1 MVKESTWNDKNV
13 DLKKLG
19 KKVELFFHANKFSEV
34 QSFDDPSGNFIQIQA
49 RKTGVFQTLTSQR
62 KALQVIIRG
71 DVNNFLVSVTSG
83 QWGNN
88 LVAAA
93 LFNPAVSLAGLG
105 FNASFLRKIWN
116 FINEAIESLENSY
129 QKPLQTK
136 SQDET
141 PLQILQ
147 KRVALGE
154 ITKEEYEELS
164 SMLGKKDETV
174 IEEIKEEPK
183 PQNFARLIRDDD

>member
-1 MVKESTWNDKNV
+1 MVKEGSWKDKNV

-19 KKVELFFHANKFSEV
+19 KKIESFFHANKFSEV
-34 QSFDDPSGNFIQIQA
+34 QSFDDPSGNFTQIQA

-71 DVNNFLVSVTSG
+71 DANNFLVSVTSG

-105 FNASFLRKIWN
+105 FNASFSRKI
-116 FINEAIESLENSY
+116 
-129 QKPLQTK
+129 
-136 SQDET
+136 
-141 PLQILQ
+141 
-147 KRVALGE
+147 
-154 ITKEEYEELS
+154 
-164 SMLGKKDETV
+164 
-174 IEEIKEEPK
+174 
-183 PQNFARLIRDDD
+183 